1 MHLLI
6 TSGPTREPIDTV
18 RFISNRSSGRLG
30 AALASAAAQA
40 GHTVTLLLG
49 PGALQPEPHDRLTVV
64 PFTSTANLLEQ
75 MQAHFGACDALV
87 MAAAVADY
95 TPKRFLAGKAER
107 SAGMTIELVPT
118 PDLVATIAPTKRD
131 DQRVIAF
138 ALEEHDNL
146 ERRGLEKMR
155 RKRVDAIVAN
165 PLVTMDADSIEP
177 IWLTA
182 GGEKVSPGTMSK
194 AAFAPWLLSRIEG
207 LRSQPQM
214 DADGRESGKRD
225 S

>member
-30 AALASAAAQA
+30 AALAQHAARA
-40 GHTVTLLLG
+40 GHTVTLLVG
-49 PGALQPEPHDRLTVV
+49 PGAIRPGAHDSLTVV
-64 PFTSTANLLEQ
+64 PFTTTASLLEKLVE
-75 MQAHFGACDALV
+75 HFRGCDALV

-95 TPKRFLAGKAER
+95 TPKHFLEGKAKR
-107 SAGMTIELVPT
+107 SEGMTIELVPT

-146 ERRGLEKMR
+146 ERRALEKMK

-165 PLVTMDADSIEP
+165 PLVTMDANSIEP

-182 GGEKVSPGTMSK
+182 SGAKASPGTMSK
-194 AAFAPWLLSRIEG
+194 DAFAPWLLERVEA
-207 LRSQPQM
+207 LLNQPHV
-214 DADGRESGKRD
+214 DADQRG
-225 S
+225 